1 MPVGRQLFKKNQQI
15 ILNLSFHQLG
25 VGEKALKAIEELGFK
40 EPTPVQQQAIPV
52 LLSNER
58 DFVGLAQTGTGKT
71 AAFAIPIL
79 QLLHQQDMVAN
90 RPKHI
95 RSLILTPT
103 RELAIQ
109 IGESFEKYGRYTG
122 LRHTTVY
129 GGVPQFQQ
137 VRSLQRGVDILIATP
152 GRLLDLISQRHAA
165 LHRH

>member
-1 MPVGRQLFKKNQQI
+1 MSFESLNI
-15 ILNLSFHQLG
+15 IEPILL
-25 VGEKALKAIEELGFK
+25 ALKSEGYSK
-40 EPTPVQQQAIPV
+40 PTPIQEQAIPV
-52 LLSNER
+52 LLQR
-58 DFVGLAQTGTGKT
+58 KDLLGTAQTGTGKT

-122 LRHTTVY
+122 FRHITGY
-129 GGVPQFQQ
+129 WGIPHFQQ
-137 VRSLQRGVDILIATP
+137 VRA
-152 GRLLDLISQRHAA
+152 LL
-165 LHRH
+165 